1 MPPAGWSRRLVHM
14 HDYSLV
20 RIIHDDRL
28 AQLTRE
34 ADAFRLAA
42 AVRQRGARASRA
54 GRLLALLRRYLPAA
68 KGEDAAAIPAV
79 K

>member
-1 MPPAGWSRRLVHM
+1 M

-34 ADAFRLAA
+34 ADTFRLAA
-42 AVRQRGARASRA
+42 AVRQRGARPSRA
-54 GRLLALLRRYLPAA
+54 GRLFALLRRPLPAA
-68 KGEDAAAIPAV
+68 KGQEAVAIPTV